1 MMKGRDW
8 LVDKYGEGV
17 ADGIIASKKTMQ
29 ASKKP
34 WEPDY
39 VMDNPDI
46 PASEDTCPCEFMFK
60 MDVDYNNIYIYTL
73 EVQGTILKLYIYS
86 PY

>member
-1 MMKGRDW
+1 MKGRDW